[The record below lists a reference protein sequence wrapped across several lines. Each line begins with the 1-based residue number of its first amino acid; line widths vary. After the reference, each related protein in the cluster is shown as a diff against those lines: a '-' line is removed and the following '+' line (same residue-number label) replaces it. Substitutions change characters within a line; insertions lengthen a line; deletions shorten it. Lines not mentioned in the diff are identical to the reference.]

1 MNASALK
8 VASDLVRIVAD
19 DFDMR
24 WSPPVESKLSE
35 LGLDLAD
42 ARYVLAACEVIETT
56 KEHADSA
63 TFVATGETSEGVP
76 LLLHVMIRSDRPVY
90 HLLSVSLLAE

>member
-8 VASDLVRIVAD
+8 VASDLVRFVVD

-42 ARYVLAACEVIETT
+42 ARNALASCEVIETT
-56 KEHADSA
+56 KEYAESA

-76 LLLHVMIRSDRPVY
+76 LLLEVMIRSDRPVY
-90 HLLSVSLLAE
+90 HLLNVSLLAE